1 MSDSSGEK
9 TEEPTQ
15 KKIRDARQRGQVS
28 KSNDVVGAAMLL
40 LLFTYFSASWTSN
53 LEKVS
58 LNLVA
63 AANYF
68 RMAFGDA
75 LQEIAKINFLVVIT
89 ISMPFVFLAMVGAVA
104 SQLAQIGFLFS
115 PESLAPDLNKLNP
128 IEGAKKIFSIKNLV
142 EFLKNCLKVLIIGY
156 VVYTLVQKYI
166 DPLIKVPRYGIY
178 GVLNLIEPIF
188 FEFVYTILVVYIV
201 IAFADYK
208 FQNHQYIKNLMMTK
222 DEVKREYKESEGDP
236 EIKGK
241 RKQIHEEMVMS
252 DAVENTQKS
261 SVLVTNPTHYAVALY
276 YDSGK
281 VKLPIV
287 MAKGK
292 DFMAL
297 QMMKAAK
304 EANVPIMQNII
315 LAQSLY
321 RDVPVKQFIPKDLLR
336 PVAEVLM
343 AVSELKP
350 LNDTSTSQL

>member
-68 RMAFGDA
+68 QMDFGDA
-75 LQEIAKINFLVVIT
+75 LQEIVKINFLVVVT
-89 ISMPFVFLAMVGAVA
+89 VSLPFVFLAMVGAVA
-104 SQLAQIGFLFS
+104 SQLAQIGFIFS
-115 PESLAPDLNKLNP
+115 PESLTPDLNKLNP
-128 IEGAKKIFSIKNLV
+128 IEGAKKIFSVKNLV

-156 VVYTLVQKYI
+156 VVYCLVQKYI
-166 DPLIKVPRYGIY
+166 DPLIKVPRDGIY
-178 GVLNLIEPIF
+178 GVLNLIDPIF
-188 FEFVYTILVVYIV
+188 FEFVYTILVVYSV

-208 FQNHQYIKNLMMTK
+208 FQNHQYIKNLKMTK

-252 DAVENTQKS
+252 DSVENTQKS
-261 SVLVTNPTHYAVALY
+261 SVLVTNPTHYAVAVY

-287 MAKGK
+287 MAKGR
-292 DFMAL
+292 DFVAL

-304 EANVPIMQNII
+304 EANVPIMQNVP
-315 LAQSLY
+315 LAQALY
-321 RDVPVKQFIPKDLLR
+321 REAPLKQFIPKDLLK
-336 PVAEVLM
+336 PVAELLI
-343 AVSELKP
+343 AITELKP
-350 LNDTSTSQL
+350 LNDVSSEDR

>member
-1 MSDSSGEK
+1 M
-9 TEEPTQ
+9 
-15 KKIRDARQRGQVS
+15 
-28 KSNDVVGAAMLL
+28 
-40 LLFTYFSASWTSN
+40 
-53 LEKVS
+53 
-58 LNLVA
+58 
-63 AANYF
+63 
-68 RMAFGDA
+68 
-75 LQEIAKINFLVVIT
+75 
-89 ISMPFVFLAMVGAVA
+89 
-104 SQLAQIGFLFS
+104 
-115 PESLAPDLNKLNP
+115 
-128 IEGAKKIFSIKNLV
+128 
-142 EFLKNCLKVLIIGY
+142 
-156 VVYTLVQKYI
+156 
-166 DPLIKVPRYGIY
+166 
-178 GVLNLIEPIF
+178 F

-276 YDSGK
+276 YDSAK

-292 DFMAL
+292 DFMEL

-304 EANVPIMQNII
+304 EANVPIMQNIV
-315 LAQSLY
+315 LAQALY

-343 AVSELKP
+343 ALSELKP
-350 LNDTSTSQL
+350 LNDSSEEM